1 MKKLGSGIRRSVVAL
16 TLPLVMSACTTWQ
29 QQDVAGLR
37 DLIIQE
43 QPDKVRLRTHS
54 DVEFDLEDPQISGD
68 KISGFY
74 RSLRVIGVPLA
85 DIAEASVERVTVTS
99 LGLTALGVAALAA
112 FIGAESP
119 GDGAR

>member
-1 MKKLGSGIRRSVVAL
+1 MKKLVSGIRRSVVAL

-43 QPDKVRLRTHS
+43 QPDKVRLRTRS
-54 DVEFDLEDPQISGD
+54 DVEFDLEDPEISGD
-68 KISGFY
+68 KISGVY

-85 DIAEASVERVTVTS
+85 DIAEASVERVTVAS
-99 LGLTALGVAALAA
+99 LGLTTLGVAALAT
-112 FIGAESP
+112 FIGAEAS
-119 GDGAR
+119 GEGAP